1 MSKTVFTIEINEV
14 KRSKPEYMDMMVYRP
29 RKAGKFKSVKDYT
42 RKPKHKKS
50 YED

>member
-1 MSKTVFTIEINEV
+1 MSKTVFTIKVEET
-14 KRSKPEYMDMMVYRP
+14 KRPVPAYMDMVITRP
-29 RKAGKFKSVKDYT
+29 RKAGKFKSAKDYT